1 MTWTELS
8 IEVPGEYAEPVS
20 HLFSKHGEGAAVVE
34 TPGGFNPDEGE
45 SPPPNAAVVVK
56 TYLPDD
62 ATISS
67 RRTMI
72 DVGLK
77 LIAYLCPLPD
87 LQVRTVLDEEWK
99 NQRFEPVRIGR
110 RLLISP
116 PGSEMLAAAEDI
128 VIPLEPGLAFGTGHH
143 PTTAMVL
150 SAMEDADLVDK
161 TVLDAGCGSGILS
174 IAAVKLGAKHAVAFD
189 VDEDAVRSTNQNSKI
204 AGESSKIKAIHGS
217 LPNDQIQAS
226 SFDFVLANI
235 SANVLKLLSSEL
247 LSSLRKDGVIIAS
260 GVLEERYA
268 EVESA
273 FIAAGG
279 DLFDKRTIE
288 DWTCFKVRHV

>member
-1 MTWTELS
+1 M
-8 IEVPGEYAEPVS
+8 
-20 HLFSKHGEGAAVVE
+20 
-34 TPGGFNPDEGE
+34 
-45 SPPPNAAVVVK
+45 K

-62 ATISS
+62 ATNSS

-87 LQVRTVLDEEWK
+87 LEVRTVLDEEWK

-110 RLLISP
+110 RILISP
-116 PGSEMLAAAEDI
+116 PGSEMLAAADDI

-150 SAMEDADLVDK
+150 SAMEDADLENKV
-161 TVLDAGCGSGILS
+161 VLDAGCGSGILS
-174 IAAVKLGAKHAVAFD
+174 IAAAKLGARRAVAFD
-189 VDEDAVRSTNQNSKI
+189 VDEDAVRSTTKNSKR
-204 AGESSKIKAIHGS
+204 AGEASKIEPIHGS
-217 LPNDQIQAS
+217 LPNDQIPTN

-235 SANVLKLLSSEL
+235 SANVLKLLSVEL
-247 LSSLRKDGVIIAS
+247 VNVLKKDGVIIAS

-279 DLFDKRTIE
+279 ALFDKRTIE
-288 DWTCFKVRHV
+288 DWTCFRVRHV